1 MNPLRLSSRSVAWLS
16 VLAVLFFLFTVEAFA
31 ASAAGGR
38 TVAQRSS
45 VDVIGKVT
53 DSATGRGIAGVVV
66 SDGVQC
72 TLTDRSGKYSLASDP
87 RTVRSVFVE
96 VPSAYEISF
105 RTDSG
110 LFCAYSAVDTTLR
123 TNRID
128 FCLSPRKDPD
138 APYTM
143 LLLGDPQVMSSR
155 PHSGVSWEWV
165 TQRLGEYRQG
175 VQGNLYQILL
185 GDMVVNEIEV
195 PGRAEYFI
203 NTLSDSHI
211 QTFCI
216 PGNHDHVR
224 HVSDHYTAIGKYSE
238 FFGPYN
244 YAVNIGGI
252 HYLFFDYKSYDE
264 GIDEEAWQ
272 FIQADLSLLPDGVPV
287 FLCTHCPLTR
297 THGGKFP
304 SVEAPHYRELID
316 LLEGRDVVCWYGH
329 IHFNSFWAYDAV
341 AMAKYAP
348 GLKSLSSNVV
358 GRCGGSWACSGEV
371 GRDGSPRGVV
381 EVKAEGDRAQWRYR
395 SLDPKYP
402 DDFNLYIPGQFKG
415 EGIADDNAL
424 YCNVY
429 VWDEKW
435 GMPQLWVD
443 GVCAGTFQWCREGG
457 HDAVPDPLY
466 SHFYPVWKAENVKGF
481 RDEYPRPYDNS
492 HLFKILP
499 PPGARSAEVR
509 IRDRW
514 GNVLRRA
521 VEW

>member
-1 MNPLRLSSRSVAWLS
+1 MKRFDLFSRFAAGLLLL
-16 VLAVLFFLFTVEAFA
+16 VLNFGFSAEEAFA
-31 ASAAGGR
+31 GNAAAGR
-38 TVAQRSS
+38 KVE
-45 VDVIGKVT
+45 VKGKVT
-53 DSATGRGIAGVVV
+53 DSATGRGVAGVVV

-72 TLTDRSGKYSLASDP
+72 TFTDRCGKYSLASDP
-87 RTVRSVFVE
+87 HMVRNVFVE
-96 VPSAYEISF
+96 VPSGYDIPF
-105 RTDSG
+105 RADNG
-110 LFCAYSAVDTTLR
+110 LFSAYAAVDTTLR
-123 TNRID
+123 RNRID
-128 FCLSPRKDPD
+128 FSLSPRKDPD

-165 TQRLGEYRQG
+165 TRHLDEYRHG
-175 VQGNLYQILL
+175 VEGDLYQILL

-203 NTLSDSHI
+203 NTLADSHI
-211 QTFCI
+211 RTLCI

-224 HVSDHYTAIGKYSE
+224 HVGDHYTAIGKYSE

-252 HYLFFDYKSYDE
+252 HYLFFDYKPYDE

-272 FIQADLSLLPDGVPV
+272 FIKADLALVPEGMPV

-297 THGGKFP
+297 THGGKYP
-304 SVEAPHYRELID
+304 SVEAPHYKELIA
-316 LLEGRDVVCWYGH
+316 LLEGRDVVFWYGH
-329 IHFNSFWAYDAV
+329 IHFNSFWAYDDACL
-341 AMAKYAP
+341 AKYAP
-348 GLKSLSSNVV
+348 GVKALSSNVV
-358 GRCGGSWACSGEV
+358 GRCGGSWACSGEI

-381 EVKAEGDRAQWRYR
+381 ELKADGGRASWRYI

-402 DDFNLYIPGQFKG
+402 DDFNLYVPGQFKG

-435 GMPQLWVD
+435 SLPELWVD

-457 HDAVPDPLY
+457 HDAVPDPMY

-499 PPGARSAEVR
+499 PEGVRCAEVR

-514 GNVLRRA
+514 GNVLSRK